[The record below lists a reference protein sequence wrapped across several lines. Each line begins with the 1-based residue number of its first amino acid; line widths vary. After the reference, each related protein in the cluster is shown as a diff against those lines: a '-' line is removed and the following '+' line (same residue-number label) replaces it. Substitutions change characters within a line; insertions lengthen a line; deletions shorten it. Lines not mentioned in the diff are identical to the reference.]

1 MRPAKVNWG
10 PDACE
15 QSTAPPDTQAAAI
28 LAANEKPAAFLHAAG
43 PALKMFIKL
52 PFLVNGT
59 RKRPRCGFSFD
70 HNGGAGGGASTF

>member
-28 LAANEKPAAFLHAAG
+28 RAANEKPAACLFAAS

-52 PFLVNGT
+52 PFLVNRT
-59 RKRPRCGFSFD
+59 RERPGCGFSFD
-70 HNGGAGGGASTF
+70 HTAGTGASASAF